1 MSIAHGFMSILIH
14 RAQFMSIARMSYA
27 HILGTMYELCSYYDQ
42 WLYHRRAM
50 LYHIIYDLYHDPY
63 PRAQLDDRDTPS
75 DLLSASA
82 KPSSIGLSALDLNLS
97 TSQTSSTAPSE
108 TWPW

>member
-14 RAQFMSIARMSYA
+14 RAQFMSIARYELCSYF
-27 HILGTMYELCSYYDQ
+27 GTMYELCSYYDK

-63 PRAQLDDRDTPS
+63 PAALEAT
-75 DLLSASA
+75 LALNSAH
-82 KPSSIGLSALDLNLS
+82 
-97 TSQTSSTAPSE
+97 
-108 TWPW
+108 

>member
-14 RAQFMSIARMSYA
+14 RAQFMSIARYELCSYF
-27 HILGTMYELCSYYDQ
+27 GTMYELCSYYDK

-63 PRAQLDDRDTPS
+63 WPLHPSHGRPLARATSGHLHQKACCCWVEELVALARM
-75 DLLSASA
+75 ASA
-82 KPSSIGLSALDLNLS
+82 N
-97 TSQTSSTAPSE
+97 
-108 TWPW
+108 